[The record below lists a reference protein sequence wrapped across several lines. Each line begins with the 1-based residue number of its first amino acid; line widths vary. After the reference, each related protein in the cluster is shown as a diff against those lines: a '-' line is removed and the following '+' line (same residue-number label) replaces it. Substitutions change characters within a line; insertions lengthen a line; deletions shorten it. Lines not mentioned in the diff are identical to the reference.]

1 MRRFSL
7 ALSLLALAAC
17 GGETAASSTSTSSGT
32 TAATTTTA
40 AGAGGAGGGAIAGG
54 AGGTGTTSATGS
66 TGTGG
71 ATTGAGAG
79 GAGGSGGSAGGPPL
93 DGYGGIAGACGEID
107 LADLV
112 SASPEVLENVVD
124 FTGQPAF
131 DVSSF
136 SPEGQAMVAKGNLGG
151 SSVYSE
157 VMAFEML
164 RRCDG
169 AKLIKTESEIAYD
182 TSSKKTDL
190 LVEIDG
196 ARVGV
201 SVVRAMSYPE
211 GTPYP
216 VATAKSKLEGKLAD
230 ILLSSASV
238 SAADSWKKQILAVIA
253 QTPDHAAAIQQ
264 AYATIDAATKA
275 DTIVA
280 ITVSE
285 GTDQFLY
292 YDK

>member
-1 MRRFSL
+1 MIGRAKIGLGALLLTGL
-7 ALSLLALAAC
+7 AIAAC
-17 GGETAASSTSTSSGT
+17 SSSDESASADLASGSYANPGDENGT
-32 TAATTTTA
+32 G
-40 AGAGGAGGGAIAGG
+40 AGATS
-54 AGGTGTTSATGS
+54 TGTTSATGS